1 MDNRLMFLVVFVISC
16 AVPCMKTEGYL
27 SPPTKLTSNIT
38 RNECGINKLCVEK
51 PTKCD
56 PSGSSQCFFTSTR
69 FFTNTTSLAF
79 ELSRDFTGY
88 IALAAGLNS
97 NLSQG
102 TNVVFVCG
110 NNNGTFF
117 FRTAML
123 TNNTLVITN
132 SPNVSNIQGSIQQSL
147 IQCAF
152 NIPIDFN
159 NSNTIGALATLGIK
173 ASAFSFSNLANS
185 TINTFIEIFH
195 GSTNGTVLGQPQSVF
210 GSSYLVNLANPN
222 STAIITS
229 SPPNTTATPTT
240 TVVTVANGSIP
251 LTSLLSQAAIA
262 LLSIFTLRLL

>member
-16 AVPCMKTEGYL
+16 AVPCIKADGHL
-27 SPPTKLTSNIT
+27 SPPTILTSNIT
-38 RNECGINKLCVEK
+38 RGECGINKLCVEK

-56 PSGSSQCFFTSTR
+56 PSGSSQCFFTSTW
-69 FFTNTTSLAF
+69 FSTNTTSLAF
-79 ELSRDFTGY
+79 ELSGNSTGY
-88 IALAAGLNS
+88 IALAAGVNS
-97 NLSQG
+97 SLSQG

-117 FRTAML
+117 FRTAVL

-132 SPNVSNIQGSIQQSL
+132 SPNVSNIQGSIQQTL
-147 IQCAF
+147 IQCVF

-159 NSNTIGALATLGIK
+159 ISNTIGALATLGIK
-173 ASAFSFSNLANS
+173 TKAFSFSNRANT
-185 TINTFIEIFH
+185 TINTFIEIFQ

-210 GSSYLVNLANPN
+210 GSSFLVYLANPN

-229 SPPNTTATPTT
+229 SPTNTTATPNTT
-240 TVVTVANGSIP
+240 FVTVANGSIS